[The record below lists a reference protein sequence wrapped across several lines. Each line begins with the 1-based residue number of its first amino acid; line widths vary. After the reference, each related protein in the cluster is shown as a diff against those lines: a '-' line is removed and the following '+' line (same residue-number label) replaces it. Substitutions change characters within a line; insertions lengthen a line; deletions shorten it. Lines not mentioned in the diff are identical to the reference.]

1 MKMFPATRATCKWN
15 FNMASVGIL
24 VRVTVRH
31 WTFERKS
38 NACKMRLDVMKERI
52 LEIFLTT
59 IKNRGVLYSL
69 SFPFL
74 QFHSDSLRNQCV
86 SVRCYLYT
94 NAGIILTGSF
104 CLMGL
109 TRVVSSSCF
118 PRGRQRMKDGI
129 KATILRR
136 NRIVSVAYTKGEN

>member
-1 MKMFPATRATCKWN
+1 MKMYPATRATCTWN

-24 VRVTVRH
+24 ARVTVRH
-31 WTFERKS
+31 WTFERES
-38 NACKMRLDVMKERI
+38 NACKVRLDVMKERI
-52 LEIFLTT
+52 LEILAAT
-59 IKNRGVLYSL
+59 IKNPGVLYPL

-74 QFHSDSLRNQCV
+74 EFHSDPLRNQCV

-118 PRGRQRMKDGI
+118 PRGRRRMKDGI

-136 NRIVSVAYTKGEN
+136 NRIVSVAYTKGGN